1 MEILKAGILVI
12 GDEILSG
19 RTHDTNSNFIA
30 KKLNDSGIS
39 LEEIKVIKDQ
49 KTVIIKNIKSFKNKY
64 NYVFTT
70 GGIGPTHDDITAE
83 SISEALNLRY
93 CFHDEAYRILENYYP
108 KGEFNIGRKKMAKM
122 PENAE
127 LIVNPMTGDILAMST
142 LPSFN
147 PNKYYDYEI
156 EHYKNKIISD
166 SYEPGSTFKI
176 VALSGILD
184 LDIHNDEDKF
194 YCENGETTLINRKKL
209 RDHEPHEFLN
219 ISEIFTYSSNIGMSK
234 IVTDLESKDFYKYCK
249 LYGFGT
255 KSGISLSDEASGNI
269 RGLDNWSKTS
279 KIYLSIGQ
287 ELSVTNLQLAMAYAA
302 IANGYE
308 PSYSKISPAI

>member
-127 LIVNPMTGDILAMST
+127 LIVNPMTVAPGFIIENIYV
-142 LPSFN
+142 LPGV
-147 PNKYYDYEI
+147 PEI
-156 EHYKNKIISD
+156 MQKMFINLLQKIKTGT
-166 SYEPGSTFKI
+166 P
-176 VALSGILD
+176 
-184 LDIHNDEDKF
+184 
-194 YCENGETTLINRKKL
+194 KK
-209 RDHEPHEFLN
+209 
-219 ISEIFTYSSNIGMSK
+219 T
-234 IVTDLESKDFYKYCK
+234 
-249 LYGFGT
+249 
-255 KSGISLSDEASGNI
+255 
-269 RGLDNWSKTS
+269 
-279 KIYLSIGQ
+279 
-287 ELSVTNLQLAMAYAA
+287 LQLIQIYMKVQYQ
-302 IANGYE
+302 
-308 PSYSKISPAI
+308 

>member
-127 LIVNPMTGDILAMST
+127 LIVNPMTVAPGFIIENIYVLPGVPEIMQKMFINVLQKIKTGTPKKTLTINTNLYEST
-142 LPSFN
+142 ISVDLEKIQKKYTECNIGSYPFFN
-147 PNKYYDYEI
+147 YIKKTGGVNIVVSSWTLDDLSVISKEI
-156 EHYKNKIISD
+156 EN
-166 SYEPGSTFKI
+166 
-176 VALSGILD
+176 
-184 LDIHNDEDKF
+184 
-194 YCENGETTLINRKKL
+194 
-209 RDHEPHEFLN
+209 
-219 ISEIFTYSSNIGMSK
+219 M
-234 IVTDLESKDFYKYCK
+234 
-249 LYGFGT
+249 
-255 KSGISLSDEASGNI
+255 ISLLGGKSLI
-269 RGLDNWSKTS
+269 
-279 KIYLSIGQ
+279 
-287 ELSVTNLQLAMAYAA
+287 V
-302 IANGYE
+302 
-308 PSYSKISPAI
+308 